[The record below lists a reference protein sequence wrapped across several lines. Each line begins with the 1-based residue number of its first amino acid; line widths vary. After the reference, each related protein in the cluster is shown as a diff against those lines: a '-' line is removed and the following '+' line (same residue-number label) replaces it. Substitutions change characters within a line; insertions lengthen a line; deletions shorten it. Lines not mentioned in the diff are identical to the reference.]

1 MPQET
6 KQWLLANPPKG
17 ETTYTGP
24 SPTFTLTTTTL
35 PNPTTDQILVKTL
48 YLSNDP
54 AQRGWISADIDPA
67 RLYAP
72 PVKQGEVM
80 RAYGICEVVSSQS
93 ESLKPGQLVF
103 GTPGWAQYAVLNAKE
118 VRPVQAD
125 ESAGIRATHF
135 IGALGGPGLTAW
147 YGLFDIARATK
158 EDAIVVS
165 GAAGAVGN
173 LVVQIAKHVLG
184 AKKVIG
190 IAGGE
195 KKCKWVES
203 LGADVC
209 VDYKAADFKEK
220 LWEATEGFVE
230 VYFDNV
236 GGEVLEL
243 MLQRMKRQGRI
254 AACGAVATYNDMTGA
269 GVKNWFEIISNRLE
283 VKGFIVIDAMV
294 EGKTGPMLQKIIEN
308 VKAGKIKIGEDSE
321 TVVPTPFEEVPKT
334 WQMLFSGGNTG
345 KLVTQLQ

>member
-1 MPQET
+1 MPQQT
-6 KQWLLANPPKG
+6 LQWILSNHPKG
-17 ETTYTGP
+17 ETTTTGP
-24 SPTFTLTTTTL
+24 NPTFTLTSTTL
-35 PNPTTDQILVKTL
+35 PTPQKDQVLLKVL

-72 PVKQGEVM
+72 PVKKGDVM

-93 ESLKPGQLVF
+93 DTLKPGQLVF
-103 GTPGWAQYAVLNAKE
+103 GTTGWTQYAVLDAKDL
-118 VRPVQAD
+118 RPIQVD
-125 ESAGIRATHF
+125 EKAGIRATHF

-184 AKKVIG
+184 AKRVIG

-195 KKCKWVES
+195 KKCRWVES

-209 VDYKAADFKEK
+209 VDYKAGDFKEK
-220 LWEATEGFVE
+220 LWKATEGFVE

-243 MLQRMKRQGRI
+243 MLSRMKKNGRI
-254 AACGAVATYNDMTGA
+254 AACGAVATYNDMASA
-269 GVKNWFEIISNRLE
+269 GVKNWFEVCR
-283 VKGFIVIDAMV
+283 
-294 EGKTGPMLQKIIEN
+294 
-308 VKAGKIKIGEDSE
+308 
-321 TVVPTPFEEVPKT
+321 
-334 WQMLFSGGNTG
+334 
-345 KLVTQLQ
+345 